1 MQGSPHHQHL
11 QLGSELEADR
21 QIINGTHEGE
31 PLNAILSAN
40 SDPAVLVDSEDLGG
54 FRNYM
59 LCVCGN
65 SCAPASVS

>member
-1 MQGSPHHQHL
+1 MTCRAARTPLPLYLCLYVCST
-11 QLGSELEADR
+11 DT

-31 PLNAILSAN
+31 PLNAILSAD

-59 LCVCGN
+59 LCV
-65 SCAPASVS
+65 STTR